1 MKKED
6 VCGAYV
12 LLFSCV
18 AGGEGR
24 ETLSRALRCVVSR
37 RIRDASLGF
46 SSFWGYGGQNFGSCL
61 ADTFRKDDRPPTH
74 FFVNKKF
81 SSACVV

>member
-1 MKKED
+1 MRSIRPP
-6 VCGAYV
+6 V
-12 LLFSCV
+12 FMR
-18 AGGEGR
+18 GGRGR
-24 ETLSRALRCVVSR
+24 PRDSVSR
-37 RIRDASLGF
+37 SAVRRFTTHQGRVPWIPIFLGL
-46 SSFWGYGGQNFGSCL
+46 WGAEFRFLPRCL